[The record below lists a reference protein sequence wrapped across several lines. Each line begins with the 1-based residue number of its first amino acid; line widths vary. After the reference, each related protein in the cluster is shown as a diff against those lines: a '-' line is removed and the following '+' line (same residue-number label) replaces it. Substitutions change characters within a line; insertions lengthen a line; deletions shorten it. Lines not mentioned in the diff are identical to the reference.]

1 MYSTCRKDV
10 INSGHEDF
18 LFYSNFQGFLASLNG
33 RTHKYSQLLKVLDLK
48 TMCELRYQP
57 LNFSAPSYALHRKN
71 YTLKLT
77 Q

>member
-10 INSGHEDF
+10 IICSDEDF
-18 LFYSNFQGFLASLNG
+18 LFYSNFQGFLGSLNG
-33 RTHKYSQLLKVLDLK
+33 RNCKYSQFLKVLDLK
-48 TMCELRYQP
+48 TLCELRYKP